1 MDSKYEPKDSKPSVT
16 AQAPCAQS
24 ACFTKSFTS
33 RAVRPAA
40 APGDGRSRSSK
51 CAEDEASSW
60 AREAEGRDATGLQGS
75 SANCS
80 PVPRAARAGDREGLA
95 LQVGKLPQ
103 GACCSCFSSSKGMRP
118 ASTAAQRHQAQG
130 DPGTD

>member
-1 MDSKYEPKDSKPSVT
+1 MHMHLQQVGLSDLLLHQEM
-16 AQAPCAQS
+16 A
-24 ACFTKSFTS
+24 
-33 RAVRPAA
+33 
-40 APGDGRSRSSK
+40 
-51 CAEDEASSW
+51 
-60 AREAEGRDATGLQGS
+60 EAEAANVQKMKPAVGLGRQRAGTQQASKVGS